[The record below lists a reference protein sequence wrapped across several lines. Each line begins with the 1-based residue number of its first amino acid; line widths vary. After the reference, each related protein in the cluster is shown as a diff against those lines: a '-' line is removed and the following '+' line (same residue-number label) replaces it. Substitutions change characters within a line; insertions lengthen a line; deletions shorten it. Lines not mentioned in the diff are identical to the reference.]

1 MNKMGK
7 ILTVIFLIVAVIIVF
22 VVKQSNKANSEAVID
37 EGPINSVVGPEVEER
52 ETAKVDASKGLP
64 RLVDLGA
71 DKCIP
76 CKMMAP
82 ILEELKSKY
91 EGRLIVE
98 FIDVWKNPDEAP
110 KYGIKLIPTQIFFN
124 ASGKELFRHEGFYSK
139 EDILAKWK
147 ELGVNLPINLP
158 SFERLLPAQVDN
170 RGKDNI
176 CYMCDGDIA
185 PRTLVTVST
194 EKGPVRLCNPHCY
207 FIMYSCL
214 TEDKAGFEKKV
225 SVTEWTTGELVA
237 ASEAMYLYGL
247 DGQTGRPTIKA
258 FADKITPDQATFGGI
273 VINWQALQDKELSN
287 RCGFCDRACY
297 PQDAAKVIAGGIH
310 TYGQDQ
316 NALGAFKPHAF
327 RQIIGQLLRQDPQI
341 APHNFS
347 VCQELLAD
355 LPGEVYRYREADSLA
370 GRVYR
375 RVYPNHLTPKVA
387 ERSAAVAVIN
397 GGIRLDK
404 LLIYGRSAGDPE
416 IASSHRAHHSDRQ
429 AALELVEWIAHSDD
443 PIPHP
448 HSLGIAQHQTR
459 KARIRID
466 LDHGHIC
473 RRVLSYELGL
483 ELGSIVQ
490 CDDNLL
496 RVSDDVIVRHNVSFF
511 IEDEPRAVGWNLDLS
526 FGRLRKQ
533 APEEIAVR
541 ALIKIVAA
549 VCHQPLRIDIHN
561 RRQHFLCDGYKRALE
576 RFVPH
581 SCHGNGGGGGRR

>member
-7 ILTVIFLIVAVIIVF
+7 IVTVIFLIVAVIIVF

-37 EGPINSVVGPEVEER
+37 EGPINSVVGPEVEGP

-82 ILEELKSKY
+82 ILEELKSEY

-139 EDILAKWK
+139 EDILTKWK

-214 TEDKAGFEKKV
+214 TEDKTGFEKKV

-247 DGQTGRPTIKA
+247 DGQTGRPIIKA

-310 TYGQDQ
+310 TYGCCSHC
-316 NALGAFKPHAF
+316 ALGVAARTGLDIEVHERDRLTDEP
-327 RQIIGQLLRQDPQI
+327 IIVRTLNG
-341 APHNFS
+341 
-347 VCQELLAD
+347 
-355 LPGEVYRYREADSLA
+355 
-370 GRVYR
+370 
-375 RVYPNHLTPKVA
+375 KVA
-387 ERSAAVAVIN
+387 SLEPSTAIAWFGQRKKSD
-397 GGIRLDK
+397 GTWG
-404 LLIYGRSAGDPE
+404 SAGCFHQGFFVNLENLKEWVNRNPHETGKMITIHQALANKMKLSPE
-416 IASSHRAHHSDRQ
+416 QIQ
-429 AALELVEWIAHSDD
+429 
-443 PIPHP
+443 
-448 HSLGIAQHQTR
+448 
-459 KARIRID
+459 KACKI
-466 LDHGHIC
+466 GEC
-473 RRVLSYELGL
+473 
-483 ELGSIVQ
+483 
-490 CDDNLL
+490 
-496 RVSDDVIVRHNVSFF
+496 
-511 IEDEPRAVGWNLDLS
+511 
-526 FGRLRKQ
+526 
-533 APEEIAVR
+533 AP
-541 ALIKIVAA
+541 K
-549 VCHQPLRIDIHN
+549 
-561 RRQHFLCDGYKRALE
+561 
-576 RFVPH
+576 
-581 SCHGNGGGGGRR
+581 